1 MVLVFKKK
9 KKNNHRQNGRQAVYL
24 LHDCTWN
31 NLNVTFPYLL
41 VSCVRSFSTHCS
53 LLYLTIACQRPH
65 CFATCSPLY
74 GSKAQ
79 PHLPWP
85 SSVRLFRREV
95 PSPPE
100 SCSVPIVGLSLL
112 LAHGD
117 FPLPIS

>member
-1 MVLVFKKK
+1 MVLVLKKK
-9 KKNNHRQNGRQAVYL
+9 KVIIGKTVGRLYTYCMTVL
-24 LHDCTWN
+24 ETTSMSL
-31 NLNVTFPYLL
+31 PYTL

-53 LLYLTIACQRPH
+53 LLYLTIACQQPR

-74 GSKAQ
+74 GSRAQ

-85 SSVRLFRREV
+85 SSVILFRREV

-100 SCSVPIVGLSLL
+100 SCSVPILGLSLL
-112 LAHGD
+112 LACGD